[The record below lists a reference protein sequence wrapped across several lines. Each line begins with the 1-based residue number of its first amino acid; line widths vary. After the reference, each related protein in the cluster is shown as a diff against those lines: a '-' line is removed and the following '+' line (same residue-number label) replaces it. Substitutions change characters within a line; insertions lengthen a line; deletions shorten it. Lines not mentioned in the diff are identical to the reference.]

1 MQFRAY
7 IVRGTTSD
15 NVVQSPILSL
25 FVTHFGTIPWQHETS
40 LLFPQP
46 PCTIWLHPT
55 PFVHTLYLTPILVD
69 IDILYK
75 LENER
80 DLGIFFLKAENIKS
94 PLVLFF
100 VSTKTKIEKNVEQE
114 KCFVA
119 TLSHFHII
127 QP

>member
-55 PFVHTLYLTPILVD
+55 PFIHTLYLTPILVD
-69 IDILYK
+69 TDILYK
-75 LENER
+75 
-80 DLGIFFLKAENIKS
+80 FFLKAENIKS

>member
-1 MQFRAY
+1 M
-7 IVRGTTSD
+7 VRS
-15 NVVQSPILSL
+15 QILSR
-25 FVTHFGTIPWQHETS
+25 FITHFGTIPWQHETS

-94 PLVLFF
+94 HLILFF
-100 VSTKTKIEKNVEQE
+100 VSKKTKIEKNGGKKICRQMV
-114 KCFVA
+114 V
-119 TLSHFHII
+119 INY
-127 QP
+127 